1 MRDNASS
8 LDSFICYNLAL
19 GFSMLFLYADDPED
33 EAVVV
38 ARRYPADRVLLRT
51 HDATLREE
59 WRRLPSWGRLQLYA
73 ATEVQARQMLNA
85 EHAMQRSLA
94 LGLDF
99 LLHVDSD
106 EFLHLPCAPGGGGG
120 GGEALQAHA
129 ALLSQRGALQFT
141 YRNLE
146 AVPEHE
152 VRAMR
157 AVVAAPGPVAQACT
171 PRRHGH
177 GRRHGH
183 ADVCAWQAC
192 DDPFEDVSLFKQHPA
207 ELTLRPASPRL
218 SAAIAHWEEAEG
230 GGGQLFRFY
239 TNGEREGRAKRDPS
253 CAQHVLSL
261 PCCPCRSGKSMV
273 KVDPCMCEAASVHE
287 FKLGA
292 APGGGALATA
302 ALTTAALTTA
312 ALTTAAL
319 TTGAATAAAIAAAE
333 GAAAALHARGLTNN
347 RQLGASSY
355 VPHRRATF
363 DEVRGSRRALP
374 LPAPSP
380 LPRPLPPPLPPGGRC
395 GAPALRGVRPRG
407 LQAQAL
413 GRARLRLAQPPL
425 PRRVVARGYLAP

>member
-1 MRDNASS
+1 MHRTVCRVRSDHRGHRRQLRPAFRLGLVCTMRDNASS

-33 EAVVV
+33 EVVVV

-51 HDATLREE
+51 HDATLHEE

-106 EFLHLPCAPGGGGG
+106 ELLHLPCAPGGGG

-146 AVPEHE
+146 AVPEQE

-157 AVVAAPGPVAQACT
+157 AEVAAPVRVAQVRTA
-171 PRRHGH
+171 RRHGH
-177 GRRHGH
+177 GCQWGR
-183 ADVCAWQAC
+183 ACAWQAC
-192 DDPFEDVSLFKQHPA
+192 GDPFEHVSLFKQHPA
-207 ELTLRPASPRL
+207 ELDRRPISPRL
-218 SAAIAHWEEAEG
+218 SAAIAHWEGAEG

-239 TNGEREGRAKRDPS
+239 TNGERERAGRRASPHVLS
-253 CAQHVLSL
+253 MCSACAQHVLSMR
-261 PCCPCRSGKSMV
+261 CCPCRSGKSMV
-273 KVDPCMCEAASVHE
+273 KVDPCMREAASVHE
-287 FKLGA
+287 FKLA
-292 APGGGALATA
+292 AGPGGGAP
-302 ALTTAALTTA
+302 TT
-312 ALTTAAL
+312 AL
-319 TTGAATAAAIAAAE
+319 TTGAATATAIAAAE
-333 GAAAALHARGLTNN
+333 AAAAALYARGLTNN

-363 DEVRGSRRALP
+363 EEVMG
-374 LPAPSP
+374 
-380 LPRPLPPPLPPGGRC
+380 
-395 GAPALRGVRPRG
+395 
-407 LQAQAL
+407 
-413 GRARLRLAQPPL
+413 
-425 PRRVVARGYLAP
+425 

>member
-106 EFLHLPCAPGGGGG
+106 ELLHLPCAPGGGGG

-146 AVPEHE
+146 AVPEQE

-157 AVVAAPGPVAQACT
+157 AVVAAPVPVA
-171 PRRHGH
+171 
-177 GRRHGH
+177 
-183 ADVCAWQAC
+183 
-192 DDPFEDVSLFKQHPA
+192 
-207 ELTLRPASPRL
+207 
-218 SAAIAHWEEAEG
+218 
-230 GGGQLFRFY
+230 
-239 TNGEREGRAKRDPS
+239 
-253 CAQHVLSL
+253 
-261 PCCPCRSGKSMV
+261 
-273 KVDPCMCEAASVHE
+273 
-287 FKLGA
+287 
-292 APGGGALATA
+292 
-302 ALTTAALTTA
+302 
-312 ALTTAAL
+312 
-319 TTGAATAAAIAAAE
+319 
-333 GAAAALHARGLTNN
+333 
-347 RQLGASSY
+347 
-355 VPHRRATF
+355 
-363 DEVRGSRRALP
+363 
-374 LPAPSP
+374 
-380 LPRPLPPPLPPGGRC
+380 
-395 GAPALRGVRPRG
+395 
-407 LQAQAL
+407 
-413 GRARLRLAQPPL
+413 
-425 PRRVVARGYLAP
+425 